1 MKHHPTLIC
10 VTGLKNSGKT
20 TVCTALI
27 SELGARGC
35 RVAALKSSH
44 VASLVLDHR
53 GGDSYA
59 LAESGACF
67 VLVQGAEQSLTFER
81 VARSFVQMLDRV
93 PECVDFIVSEGC
105 DAEADARG
113 GVGGGTLDGAAVI
126 ICLADAGAWEETLRV
141 RRIPRDRILAVSGS
155 FAPARLRAANRAAGG
170 TDSAAGGTDSAAS
183 FEGFP
188 LLDIT
193 RERDRKAL
201 VERILQAAGRWPGA
215 G

>member
-1 MKHHPTLIC
+1 M
-10 VTGLKNSGKT
+10 TGLKNSGKT

-27 SELGARGC
+27 AELGARGY

-44 VASLVLDHR
+44 VAALVLDHR

-67 VLVQGAEQSLTFER
+67 VLVQGAKQSLTFER
-81 VARSFVQMLDRV
+81 VSRSFAQMLDRV
-93 PECVDFIVSEGC
+93 PEGIDFIVSEGC
-105 DAEADARG
+105 DAEA
-113 GVGGGTLDGAAVI
+113 GAAVV
-126 ICLADAGAWEETLRV
+126 ICLADARAWEETLRV
-141 RRIPRDRILAVSGS
+141 RRVPRDRILAVSGS
-155 FAPARLRAANRAAGG
+155 FAAARLRAANPAADG
-170 TDSAAGGTDSAAS
+170 SAAS

-201 VERILQAAGRWPGA
+201 VERILQAAG
-215 G
+215 

>member
-27 SELGARGC
+27 AELDARGF

-44 VASLVLDHR
+44 VAVLDLDHR

-67 VLVQGAEQSLTFER
+67 VLVQGARQSLIFER
-81 VARSFVQMLDRV
+81 VTRSFAQMLDRV
-93 PECVDFIVSEGC
+93 PEGTDFIVSEGC
-105 DAEADARG
+105 DAEAGAAAD
-113 GVGGGTLDGAAVI
+113 AAVI

-141 RRIPRDRILAVSGS
+141 RRIPRDSILAVAGS
-155 FAPARLRAANRAAGG
+155 FAAAYLHEAEGTAPAAGFG
-170 TDSAAGGTDSAAS
+170 
-183 FEGFP
+183 GFP

-201 VERILQAAGRWPGA
+201 VERILRMAG
-215 G
+215 

>member
-27 SELGARGC
+27 AELDARGF

-44 VASLVLDHR
+44 VAALVLDHR

-67 VLVQGAEQSLTFER
+67 VLVQGARQSLTFER
-81 VARSFVQMLDRV
+81 VTRSFAQMLDRI
-93 PECVDFIVSEGC
+93 PEDMDFIVSEGC
-105 DAEADARG
+105 DAEA
-113 GVGGGTLDGAAVI
+113 GTSSGAAVI

-141 RRIPRDRILAVSGS
+141 RRTSRDRILAVAGS
-155 FAPARLRAANRAAGG
+155 FAAAHLRAAEGAAPAVGG
-170 TDSAAGGTDSAAS
+170 TAPAAS

-201 VERILQAAGRWPGA
+201 VERILQAAV
-215 G
+215 